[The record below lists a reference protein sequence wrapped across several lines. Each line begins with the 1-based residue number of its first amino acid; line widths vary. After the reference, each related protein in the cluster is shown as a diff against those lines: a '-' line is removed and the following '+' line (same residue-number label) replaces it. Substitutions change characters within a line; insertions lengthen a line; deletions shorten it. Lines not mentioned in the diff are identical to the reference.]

1 LRTDGRVSQFAY
13 RASGVAAG
21 PAPAVTKD
29 KEEIDMNVFTAGF
42 EPAAALL
49 ARLVSLVPGLLVPAL
64 VGLAA
69 VLCILLVADRYVDR
83 AIIDGVQ

>member
-1 LRTDGRVSQFAY
+1 
-13 RASGVAAG
+13 
-21 PAPAVTKD
+21 
-29 KEEIDMNVFTAGF
+29 MNVFTAGF

-49 ARLVSLVPGLLVPAL
+49 GRLVSLVPGLLVPAL

-83 AIIDGVQ
+83 AIIDGAQ